1 MDEVKEYGLDDILT
15 ITTSILLSS
24 RHMDGVYDILG
35 YMTGEE
41 LFTHQLPRAAE
52 QCRPEL
58 LRQHPQLADVTIAE
72 DANLGEE
79 GAKKFVAEQV
89 KLFGEKLPVRPL
101 ATHAG
106 PHVSP
111 IEELADM
118 VGPERII
125 VIPAEPQED

>member
-41 LFTHQLPRAAE
+41 LFTHQLPRAARE
-52 QCRPEL
+52 CAPEL
-58 LRQHPQLADVTIAE
+58 LRQHPRLAAVKLDE
-72 DANLGEE
+72 DASLSKEDVE
-79 GAKKFVAEQV
+79 KFVAEQV

-101 ATHAG
+101 TTHAG
-106 PHVSP
+106 PHANP

-125 VIPAEPQED
+125 VIPAEPEED